1 MRDARAIMHVCIVN
15 QQWRSRHS
23 RRMHNPQFY
32 VSGKRLMASPSHQQT
47 WHWLHGCGTFM
58 SFVTTI
64 TSSTYYWYTVFFL
77 HYDYVHTGLTW
88 QRIGP
93 TLIHLAVSAVIIIH
107 LTANNNKFGYFVNG
121 IMTRYLNIVM
131 ICTGYITQWLRI
143 PLLAFVARKHDSYW
157 PLFSGSNAIINGKL
171 NVHLDKI
178 YASNTHIK
186 MNHWHARLSQRSYF
200 CIRHVSS

>member
-1 MRDARAIMHVCIVN
+1 MNNWSLSMGIHIIRLTRHFYNSRSYPFSWQNCGLGMRREYRERSRHVRDARAIMHVCIVN

-58 SFVTTI
+58 SFATTI

-107 LTANNNKFGYFVNG
+107 LTANNNQFGYFVNG
-121 IMTRYLNIVM
+121 IMTRYLNIAM

-143 PLLAFVARKHDSYW
+143 PL
-157 PLFSGSNAIINGKL
+157 
-171 NVHLDKI
+171 HL
-178 YASNTHIK
+178 
-186 MNHWHARLSQRSYF
+186 
-200 CIRHVSS
+200 